1 MALLGAEAPSY
12 SASAHEGTKDCAQI
26 AEGVE
31 THNGKGWCLVSWF
44 SVEWSGDKTADT
56 PGFAEEQGAEFS
68 S

>member
-12 SASAHEGTKDCAQI
+12 SASADEGTEAYAQI
-26 AEGVE
+26 AKGVE
-31 THNGKGWCLVSWF
+31 TLNGKGWCLVSWF
-44 SVEWSGDKTADT
+44 SVEWSGDKTAYT